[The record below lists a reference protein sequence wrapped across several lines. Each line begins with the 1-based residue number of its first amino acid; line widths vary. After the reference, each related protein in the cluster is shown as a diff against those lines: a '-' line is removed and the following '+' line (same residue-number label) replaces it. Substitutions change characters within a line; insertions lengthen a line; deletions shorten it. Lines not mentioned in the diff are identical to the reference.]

1 MSVRSDGLFS
11 LARAHPKEYQGDR
24 ICSGL
29 KTSTSLAPVPFS
41 FLFHYFIPSETTGLY
56 LHKPIAGPIQLFLQ
70 GGDNEGE
77 QIKMAHPLT
86 TREIRGIVRVTMK
99 ENKSKWLIRLT
110 VGIIAFILIYSIV
123 LIFYKTYFVGR

>member
-1 MSVRSDGLFS
+1 
-11 LARAHPKEYQGDR
+11 
-24 ICSGL
+24 
-29 KTSTSLAPVPFS
+29 
-41 FLFHYFIPSETTGLY
+41 
-56 LHKPIAGPIQLFLQ
+56 
-70 GGDNEGE
+70 
-77 QIKMAHPLT
+77 MAHPLT